1 LVGSTFAYT
10 VIIQR
15 LAREVVLVDINRDKA
30 EGDAMDI
37 RHALAFARP
46 ALVHAGTYDDL
57 EGADLVV
64 LAAGASQRPGETRL
78 DLLKRHVEIFHQIV
92 PEVARVAPR
101 AVLPVA
107 TDPVAIP
114 THAPPPVPRL
124 PPQRFSQFPS
134 QRVLGSGT
142 ALDTARL
149 RVRLG
154 QILHVDPRSIHASI
168 IGEHGD
174 SELAVWSRATVGGIP
189 LDQLA
194 EAGIPEARQL
204 ADAAFREA
212 LVNDVRR
219 AAYEIIQRKGATYY
233 AIAAALARI
242 VEAGVHDEGS
252 VHTISTLATGYP
264 DAEDLCIGVPAIL
277 DRGGVRR
284 VVVLP
289 LAPDEERAFRRSAQ
303 ILREAAAEVGLL

>member
-1 LVGSTFAYT
+1 
-10 VIIQR
+10 
-15 LAREVVLVDINRDKA
+15 
-30 EGDAMDI
+30 M
-37 RHALAFARP
+37 
-46 ALVHAGTYDDL
+46 
-57 EGADLVV
+57 
-64 LAAGASQRPGETRL
+64 
-78 DLLKRHVEIFHQIV
+78 EIFHQIV

-101 AVLPVA
+101 AILLVA
-107 TDPVAIP
+107 TNPVDILTLA
-114 THAPPPVPRL
+114 T
-124 PPQRFSQFPS
+124 QRFSQFPS

-142 ALDTARL
+142 VLDTARL

-242 VEAGVHDEGS
+242 VEAVVTTKDR
-252 VHTISTLATGYP
+252 STP
-264 DAEDLCIGVPAIL
+264 SPPWPRAI
-277 DRGGVRR
+277 RTRRTSASACPPSWTGGVRR